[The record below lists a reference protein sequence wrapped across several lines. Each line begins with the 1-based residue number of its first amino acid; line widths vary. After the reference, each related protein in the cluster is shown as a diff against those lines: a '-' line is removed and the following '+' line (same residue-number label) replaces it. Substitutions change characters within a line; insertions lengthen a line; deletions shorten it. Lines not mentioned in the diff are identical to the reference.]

1 MHGRCMQQT
10 RLSVVMDCW
19 VPARTGSDR
28 LKPGARLESTWCK
41 ARELHIGQLEH
52 RPTSEIAGA
61 VAGAIETWVFA
72 WELAGVA
79 KGQATVGRRE
89 LGLRE
94 NQEREAGPGLVVS
107 RKSGPAHEGWLHG
120 SVLALREGGMS
131 QLA

>member
-1 MHGRCMQQT
+1 MHATDQT
-10 RLSVVMDCW
+10 KCGHGLLG
-19 VPARTGSDR
+19 AGSYGVWST
-28 LKPGARLESTWCK
+28 KTWCK
-41 ARELHIGQLEH
+41 ARELQNGQLEH
-52 RPTSEIAGA
+52 RPASETAGA

-79 KGQATVGRRE
+79 EGQATVGRRE

>member
-1 MHGRCMQQT
+1 MELTCQRASSIGF
-10 RLSVVMDCW
+10 
-19 VPARTGSDR
+19 
-28 LKPGARLESTWCK
+28 WCK
-41 ARELHIGQLEH
+41 ARELQNGQLEH
-52 RPTSEIAGA
+52 RPASEIAGA

-120 SVLALREGGMS
+120 SVLALPEGECHNWPGPVGEPTWPEPWVVMMGL
-131 QLA
+131 QK